1 MNARPEMLSYDA
13 VRDLDGCSS
22 WLFPSCRQTGHLR
35 HNSDPDGRGMAVHLQ
50 YRFGLKSNQAYAPE
64 KPLKTGIGAVSVE
77 NWIDA

>member
-1 MNARPEMLSYDA
+1 MRSGFIDTYLTFLEESTKGNFRIADKWDISDI
-13 VRDLDGCSS
+13 S
-22 WLFPSCRQTGHLR
+22 
-35 HNSDPDGRGMAVHLQ
+35 SDPDRRGMAVHLQ